1 MQVLPVINCLDLDC
15 VVKTLHKI
23 ERFLPEDG
31 WIHLDVADGRFT
43 FHKTW
48 RDPAMWPKL
57 KCSHSLEV
65 HLMAEEPEKIAE
77 DWLKAGARR
86 LIVHRESVSE
96 PELKRILSL
105 AYAYGAEVMLAVNP
119 ETPAEALRPYFGRVK
134 NYQILSVHPGTAGQA
149 FLPLAVP
156 KVRFLREELPGATIE
171 VDGGVTPEIAKKL
184 KDAGADLV
192 TSSHYI
198 LAAHDPAAAYAELAN
213 I

>member
-1 MQVLPVINCLDLDC
+1 
-15 VVKTLHKI
+15 
-23 ERFLPEDG
+23 
-31 WIHLDVADGRFT
+31 
-43 FHKTW
+43 
-48 RDPAMWPKL
+48 
-57 KCSHSLEV
+57 
-65 HLMAEEPEKIAE
+65 
-77 DWLKAGARR
+77 
-86 LIVHRESVSE
+86 
-96 PELKRILSL
+96 
-105 AYAYGAEVMLAVNP
+105 
-119 ETPAEALRPYFGRVK
+119 VK

-198 LAAHDPAAAYAELAN
+198 LAAHDPVAAYAELAN